1 MQTRPCWVEIRT
13 QALEDNFRYLSSLT
27 PPDGELMAVL
37 KADAYGHS
45 LELCAPAAMRAG
57 ARWIAVTSVEE
68 GMAARALCADA
79 RVMVIG
85 GIVPGQAEAI
95 VAHRLTAAVWEPFQ
109 LDELEQAAR
118 TAGMSPSSLAVHI
131 EIDSGMSRQG
141 ANLEYLAELLARF
154 APDSPLK
161 LEGVMTHLFAADE
174 SDGRANQS
182 QLVYM
187 RQALHRIEDAGLY
200 PDWLNIGS
208 STALVSAVSGEL
220 AALAAQYGM
229 KLLLRP
235 GLALYGV
242 VPRFLPEESPESL
255 IATAARAKLEPV
267 LTWKTRVIGV
277 RQIAAGAVIGYN
289 GTFVATEPMRLA
301 LLPAGYADGIF
312 RSLGNCFSLLVHGQ
326 RAPLVGRVSMDHT
339 VVDVTEIADVA
350 VGDEVVILGTQG
362 SETVSAYDHAD
373 AAGTIPWE
381 VFTRIA
387 PRVHRVAV

>member
-27 PPDGELMAVL
+27 PADGELMAVL

-45 LELCAPAAMRAG
+45 LALCVPAAIRAG

-85 GIVPGQAEAI
+85 GIIPGQGEAI
-95 VAHRLTAAVWEPFQ
+95 VANHLTAAVWEPFQ
-109 LDELEQAAR
+109 LDDLETAAR
-118 TAGMSPSSLAVHI
+118 AAGMGPSSLAVHV

-141 ANLEYLAELLARF
+141 ANLEHLQALLARF
-154 APDSPLK
+154 APDSPLR
-161 LEGVMTHLFAADE
+161 LDGVMTHLFAADE
-174 SDGRANQS
+174 SDGQANQF
-182 QLVYM
+182 QLQYM

-208 STALVSAVSGEL
+208 STALVSPVSAEL

-229 KLLLRP
+229 KLMLRP

-242 VPRFLPEESPESL
+242 VPRFLPEDGPNPAL
-255 IATAARAKLEPV
+255 AVAAHSRLEPV
-267 LTWKTRVIGV
+267 LAWKTRVIDL
-277 RQIAAGAVIGYN
+277 RQIPAGAVIGYN

-312 RSLGNCFSLLVHGQ
+312 RSLGNRFHFLVRGQ
-326 RAPLVGRVSMDHT
+326 RAPLAGRVSMDHT

-362 SETVSAYDHAD
+362 EETVSAYDHAD

-381 VFTRIA
+381 VFTRIG